1 MATTINTYLARV
13 KLLQASTLA
22 ALETAVNTF
31 ISEGLESG
39 EYVTAVDVDVTTVR
53 DAPHPVSLFTATVTI
68 VGSTATEG

>member
-1 MATTINTYLARV
+1 MATTINTYIARV

-39 EYVTAVDVDVTTVR
+39 E
-53 DAPHPVSLFTATVTI
+53 
-68 VGSTATEG
+68 